1 MKKLFD
7 ECLKKIIDFILNKF
21 LELIFTTNSGVL
33 VLSYIF
39 DWNFTN
45 KLLKASFAIFAY
57 FTLFLGMILLLKL
70 VIFLKEQRTIMDEY
84 IALKNGKNWDLMFD
98 EKTVLEELIRRD
110 LQIFEGNMINSS
122 LIQETFE
129 NVQMNYDPEPP
140 VMSLLDT
147 AYSRLQQGTWQ
158 ITIINNLNNHKFIS
172 QMPSR
177 VNIYK
182 INNFIWR
189 YEQAEKRKIEKEEQK
204 RQKIFNKQLLQK
216 RKPKLIY
223 TKYEGNH
230 RVFGFFGI
238 RVKLKTHDEFNEFE

>member
-57 FTLFLGMILLLKL
+57 FTLFLGAVLLFKL
-70 VIFLKEQRTIMDEY
+70 VIFLKEQKTIMDEY
-84 IALKNGKNWDLMFD
+84 IAQKNGKNWDLMFD
-98 EKTVLEELIRRD
+98 EKTVLEEFVRRN
-110 LQIFEGNMINSS
+110 LQIFEGDMINSS
-122 LIQETFE
+122 LLNEFVEDIH
-129 NVQMNYDPEPP
+129 NNYDPDLP
-140 VMSLLDT
+140 VMEYLDST
-147 AYSRLQQGTWQ
+147 YSRLHEPTQCL
-158 ITIINNLNNHKFIS
+158 TIINNLLNHKFITP
-172 QMPSR
+172 MPNR
-177 VNIYK
+177 CRIYK
-182 INNFIWR
+182 INDFIWR
-189 YEQAEKRKIEKEEQK
+189 YEQAEKRKKEKEEQK
-204 RQKIFNKQLLQK
+204 NQKIFNKQLLQK

-230 RVFGFFGI
+230 KVFGFFGI
-238 RVKLKTHDEFNEFE
+238 RVKLKVHNEFNEFE